1 MSKVKAIIG
10 SYTGVLVFACLL
22 YIAGG
27 RVQYWQATLYVIV
40 AIIGTTLNHLLL
52 PKWSD
57 LTVERA
63 SRVHEGV
70 KWDRVLL
77 GVFFI
82 LNIVTFVVAGLDS
95 GRFQWSGPVPWLAT
109 VAGVLLIM
117 VGQILFAL
125 AKRANSFFSSAVRI
139 ETRRKHIVCET
150 GPYSFVRHPGYLGM
164 MISVVGFPLVMN
176 SYWSYLPVIISVGIL
191 ALRTC
196 LEDGFL
202 KAKLEGYTNYAQKT
216 KWLLIPGLF

>member
-1 MSKVKAIIG
+1 MSNVKAIIG
-10 SYTGVLVFACLL
+10 SYIGVLAFACLL

-27 RVQYWQATLYVIV
+27 RVLYWQATLYVLV
-40 AIIGTTLNHLLL
+40 AIIGTTLNYLLI
-52 PKWSD
+52 PKGSD

-63 SRVHEGV
+63 SRVHEGA

-95 GRFQWSGPVPWLAT
+95 GRFKWSGQVPLIAT
-109 VAGVLLIM
+109 VAGVLLMM

-125 AKRANSFFSSAVRI
+125 AKRANSFFSSTVRI

-164 MISVVGFPLVMN
+164 MISVFGFPLAMN
-176 SYWSYLPVIISVGIL
+176 SYWSYIPVVISVGIL
-191 ALRTC
+191 VLRTY
-196 LEDGFL
+196 LEDDFL
-202 KAKLEGYTNYAQKT
+202 KAKLEGYTNYVQKT
-216 KWLLIPGLF
+216 RWLLVPGLF